1 MGQKI
6 SLDAA
11 AIELGASKRT
21 VRRMIT
27 SGKLRAY
34 RIGDSSLVRI
44 DRDDLNKVLTPVIP
58 NGKF

>member
-11 AIELGASKRT
+11 AVELGASKRT

-44 DRDDLNKVLTPVIP
+44 DRDDLAKVLRPVIP